1 MDNEKLERKLLGID
15 TEILSDLR
23 KDLEEETG
31 KPQEE
36 RDENFIA
43 ELREMISVTESEL
56 INDSKKRSLESVMKM
71 LDEQDK
77 NNKKSGYLRV
87 VKRFSTVAAAACLMF
102 FVGQNTKS
110 MNAFSGKPL
119 PDNCKISGNF
129 VVVDDLYDES
139 WQTDD
144 PYGMKVE
151 CAKYNMFP
159 DTPSYIPDGFELE
172 DISYSDNEI
181 SEAIHFVY
189 KKKIFSLK
197 TQL

>member
-1 MDNEKLERKLLGID
+1 MDNEKLERKLLSID

-31 KPQEE
+31 RPPEE

-77 NNKKSGYLRV
+77 NNKKSGYIRV
-87 VKRFSTVAAAACLMF
+87 IKYFSTVAAVACLMF

-144 PYGMKVE
+144 PYGMKAE

-172 DISYSDNEI
+172 DIDYSDNEI
-181 SEAIHFVY
+181 SEAIHFIY
-189 KKKIFSLK
+189 KKKSSL
-197 TQL
+197 